1 MRQTL
6 LERFSSPCSYA
17 IPAVPHEVAALARRE
32 ELQRDRDELD
42 DLVEAARARGPQKR
56 FQLRKRELDRIEIR
70 TVGRQKAEARAD
82 AFDRRLHLRLLV
94 HGEVIEDDH
103 VTRLE
108 GRDKYLL
115 DVGEKRGIV
124 DRPIED
130 CRRLEAVDAQ
140 CRDHGVRL
148 PMAIRRVVAEPEP
161 ARAATIP
168 AQQIGGDAGLV
179 NEDVA
184 ARVVQRQR
192 VLPMPPRRGNISAPL
207 FVGEYRFF

>member
-1 MRQTL
+1 M
-6 LERFSSPCSYA
+6 
-17 IPAVPHEVAALARRE
+17 PHKVAALARRE

-42 DLVEAARARGPQKR
+42 DLVEAAGSGGPQKR

-70 TVGRQKAEARAD
+70 TVGRQKAEAGAD

-94 HGEVIEDDH
+94 YGEVIEDDH

-108 GRDKYLL
+108 GRDEHLL
-115 DVGEKRGIV
+115 DIGEKCGIV

-130 CRRLEAVDAQ
+130 GRRLEAVDAQ
-140 CRDHGVRL
+140 RRDHGVRL
-148 PMAIRRVVAEPEP
+148 PVAIRRVVAEPEP
-161 ARAATIP
+161 ARAPAIP